1 MFVSEFSES
10 GGQRGQDRDKR
21 VKREGDG
28 SCGVG
33 DGTRRSS
40 LPESRG
46 GGRTGSRL
54 SLKDTLPM
62 GEEDEG
68 LVFLCVS
75 AEMETEPG
83 NRVVCGGSAIC

>member
-10 GGQRGQDRDKR
+10 GGQSGQDRDKR

-33 DGTRRSS
+33 DGARRSS

-46 GGRTGSRL
+46 GRTGSRL
-54 SLKDTLPM
+54 SFKDILPM
-62 GEEDEG
+62 GEEEED
-68 LVFLCVS
+68 LVFLCVG
-75 AEMETEPG
+75 AEMET
-83 NRVVCGGSAIC
+83 

>member
-46 GGRTGSRL
+46 GRTGSRF
-54 SLKDTLPM
+54 SFKDTLPM
-62 GEEDEG
+62 GEEEED
-68 LVFLCVS
+68 LVFLCVR

-83 NRVVCGGSAIC
+83 SRVVGGGSAIC

>member
-10 GGQRGQDRDKR
+10 GGQSGQDRDKC

-33 DGTRRSS
+33 DGTRSSS

-46 GGRTGSRL
+46 GRTGSRL
-54 SLKDTLPM
+54 SFKDILPM
-62 GEEDEG
+62 GEEEED
-68 LVFLCVS
+68 LVFLCVR

-83 NRVVCGGSAIC
+83 SRVVCGGSAIC

>member
-10 GGQRGQDRDKR
+10 GGQRGQDRDKH

-46 GGRTGSRL
+46 GRTGSRL
-54 SLKDTLPM
+54 SFKDILPM
-62 GEEDEG
+62 GEEEED
-68 LVFLCVS
+68 LVFLCVR

-83 NRVVCGGSAIC
+83 SRVVCGGSAIC

>member
-1 MFVSEFSES
+1 M
-10 GGQRGQDRDKR
+10 
-21 VKREGDG
+21 KREGDG

-46 GGRTGSRL
+46 GRTGSRL
-54 SLKDTLPM
+54 SFKDILPM
-62 GEEDEG
+62 GEEEED

-75 AEMETEPG
+75 AELETWLG
-83 NRVVCGGSAIC
+83 SRVVCGVAVPLAEKA

>member
-10 GGQRGQDRDKR
+10 GGQRGQDRDKC
-21 VKREGDG
+21 VKRERDA

-46 GGRTGSRL
+46 GRTGTRL
-54 SLKDTLPM
+54 SFKDTLPM
-62 GEEDEG
+62 GEEEED
-68 LVFLCVS
+68 LVFLCVR
-75 AEMETEPG
+75 AEMET
-83 NRVVCGGSAIC
+83 